1 MDLQGQP
8 IPSGQRGVKVTT
20 DPASEQP
27 IREPSGPVVGDSLA
41 AESTHRGGSYAE
53 NRGANPL
60 GVTGHNTTTN
70 TTDTS
75 AARKIPSAANA
86 HDREDPTAKER
97 YPDALGGQGEYP
109 GTHVPETG
117 YVGGSTAAKKD
128 LGIGGKQYHASEKL
142 SQSSNKASQS
152 KQQSSGTGARASG
165 SGYQTRSATAAQ
177 QKQQQY
183 STAAAG
189 QGSGKQGDFPS
200 DPKYNASFNSEI
212 GSEDD
217 PGRLAEQKFQ
227 RREAETV
234 AGAAAPSQKK
244 GAGDGSW
251 YEPLSSDQ
259 RV

>member
-8 IPSGQRGVKVTT
+8 IPSGQRGVKITT
-20 DPASEQP
+20 DPASERP
-27 IREPSGPVVGDSLA
+27 IQEPSGPVVGDSLA
-41 AESTHRGGSYAE
+41 AESFNHGGAYSE

-60 GVTGHNTTTN
+60 GVTGKNTTTN
-70 TTDTS
+70 VTDTS
-75 AARKIPSAANA
+75 AAREIPSAANA
-86 HDREDPTAKER
+86 RERDEPSTKQR
-97 YPDALGGQGEYP
+97 YPDALGGQAEYP

-128 LGIGGKQYHASEKL
+128 LGVGQKEYHASEKL
-142 SQSSNKASQS
+142 TQSSNKPSQS
-152 KQQSSGTGARASG
+152 QQQSTGAGARASG

-189 QGSGKQGDFPS
+189 QGSGHQGDFPS

-234 AGAAAPSQKK
+234 AGAAAPTQKK
-244 GAGDGSW
+244 GAGDGTW